1 MIGNTLIAGCRHVLK
16 QREQEVGLAIHREM
30 KWNWPQAPSCRTP
43 RQTQF
48 FKTVNELFLHKL
60 EQLNMFEYL
69 QFLALYLAI
78 EAKPYIPLMQIIS
91 TSVATLA
98 GLFTIANVI
107 HHW

>member
-1 MIGNTLIAGCRHVLK
+1 
-16 QREQEVGLAIHREM
+16 
-30 KWNWPQAPSCRTP
+30 
-43 RQTQF
+43 
-48 FKTVNELFLHKL
+48 
-60 EQLNMFEYL
+60 MFEYL